1 MTRRIGVDP
10 RAVEPR
16 LIVELRRAHCEHGS
30 LGCVEVANPKMQ
42 VKLHRR
48 RRVGPSRRLMARRSL
63 ERKVEAC
70 LLPLA
75 YRVPICMRIDHRPPR
90 QAAVELRESGG
101 IAALQ
106 RDSTQLSDTAHNF
119 QPTRRLA
126 TASPTLT

>member
-30 LGCVEVANPKMQ
+30 LGCVEVAKPKMQ

-48 RRVGPSRRLMARRSL
+48 RRVRPSRRLMARRSL

-70 LLPLA
+70 LLVLA
-75 YRVPICMRIDHRPPR
+75 
-90 QAAVELRESGG
+90 
-101 IAALQ
+101 
-106 RDSTQLSDTAHNF
+106 
-119 QPTRRLA
+119 
-126 TASPTLT
+126 